1 MPYAARVTDST
12 GHGNPLGPGP
22 GSPDVQIGMM
32 AAWRAIPSGLAA
44 GIEKASN
51 AMNSLMSN
59 PALRPPDA
67 TQLLAD
73 VASGLGDAAGAA
85 AQEGNAG
92 AAGGVTGAM
101 SGLTTAN
108 VTLTSAYT
116 TAAAVPGGEP
126 AAATAYATGLQ
137 TAAAA
142 AASAAV
148 SAIAAGLDIHI
159 CPLLSGPAPHGPGV
173 VTKGSGTV
181 TINGLPAARQNDK
194 VFEAAGGQDPIAAGC
209 PTVEIGD

>member
-1 MPYAARVTDST
+1 MPQAARMNDAT
-12 GHGNPLGPGP
+12 GHGKPLSPGP
-22 GSPDVQIGMM
+22 GSPDVMIGMM
-32 AAWRAIPSGLAA
+32 AAWRAIPSGMAA

-51 AMNSLMSN
+51 AMNSLMTN

-73 VASGLGDAAGAA
+73 VASGLGEAAGAA
-85 AQEGNAG
+85 GSQGNAG
-92 AAGGVTGAM
+92 AAAGTASAM
-101 SGLTTAN
+101 SGLAAAN
-108 VTLTSAYT
+108 VTLTATYTSAS
-116 TAAAVPGGEP
+116 AAPGAEP
-126 AAATAYATGLQ
+126 AAATAYAKGLQ
-137 TAAAA
+137 AAAAA

-194 VFEAAGGQDPIAAGC
+194 VFEAAGGQDPIAVGC